1 MSNLNDLLN
10 QIETKLK
17 RNRDNQIDNN
27 IDFYN
32 NSNNYNYNNIQS
44 ETRNIISKEMNP
56 YNIKYYNTGAELQNE
71 IKKLNQEIDNLKY
84 NEFNMKKLNEEIS
97 EINKK
102 LYKIEVDTSILEK
115 NIKNNDCLYKN
126 ALNEEEKNNQN
137 VINKYNEIEEKYNE
151 LYNKMKLIKEQQ
163 NKVGMELMAN
173 EINENN
179 YKQEIS
185 KSEDKLNK
193 FLEESN
199 LKFNNT
205 LNEIY
210 SNFIENTSN
219 KDNELNM
226 IKYEIKNSEEMAKQ
240 IKTNLKP
247 IIEINQIQNNIN
259 ALGKQMG
266 DMNNIYNQIIKEHE
280 NIQTKNNELHQS
292 LLNANNDIRDINNQI
307 SQNKINID
315 EIKNNY
321 ITKNNLK
328 DINDKINNIN
338 NEIKTLNETFENNKK
353 LLNNANNE
361 IKNIN
366 KTSDEIIQKE
376 EYDKEMNKKNNE
388 FNELKNFYS
397 NKIDESNN
405 NYAEIINQFNQ
416 FNEEEMNS
424 MININK
430 QFKDISDQVKL
441 NNNDIKKLETENN
454 SIYDE
459 FILIKDKF
467 KLLDKNISNLNKLEN
482 INVENKKE
490 IEIIND
496 RINNLENDLMLN
508 KTNENNNNNEID
520 NLQLESLESLDNF
533 NNKVNKENEIREN
546 KYKELIKE
554 TQNNEMILENHINE
568 INQKQEYNINEITNK
583 LNEFKKQ
590 QFMLNEQNMKNIE
603 QLNHGISEQIREYE
617 NIKQSLESDFDNNN
631 NKKILETRINNLE
644 REVDEW
650 LEFSKKIDQLMV
662 KNMEENL
669 EKIEEINSQMKNFRE
684 NVNNQFKEMKIYI
697 DKTIDNFSN
706 K

>member
-32 NSNNYNYNNIQS
+32 NSNNYNYNKIQS
-44 ETRNIISKEMNP
+44 ETRNIIKKEMNP

-115 NIKNNDCLYKN
+115 NIKNNDYLYKN

-226 IKYEIKNSEEMAKQ
+226 IKYEIKNSEEMVKQ
-240 IKTNLKP
+240 IKMNLKP

-338 NEIKTLNETFENNKK
+338 NEIKALNETFENNKK

-405 NYAEIINQFNQ
+405 NYAEIINKFNQ

-430 QFKDISDQVKL
+430 QFNDISDQVKSD
-441 NNNDIKKLETENN
+441 NNDIKKLETENN

-617 NIKQSLESDFDNNN
+617 NIKQSLESNFDNNN

-650 LEFSKKIDQLMV
+650 LEFSKKIDQLMIE
-662 KNMEENL
+662 NMEENL

>member
-10 QIETKLK
+10 QIEKKLK

-44 ETRNIISKEMNP
+44 ETRNIIKNEMNP

-163 NKVGMELMAN
+163 NKVGMELMTN

-226 IKYEIKNSEEMAKQ
+226 IKYEIKNSEEMVKQ
-240 IKTNLKP
+240 IKMNLKP

-266 DMNNIYNQIIKEHE
+266 DMNNIYNQIIKKHE

-292 LLNANNDIRDINNQI
+292 LLNANNDIKDINNQI

-321 ITKNNLK
+321 ITKDNLK
-328 DINDKINNIN
+328 DIKDKINNIN
-338 NEIKTLNETFENNKK
+338 NEIKTLYEAFENNKK

-424 MININK
+424 MININR

-603 QLNHGISEQIREYE
+603 QLNLGISEQIREYE
-617 NIKQSLESDFDNNN
+617 NIKQSLESDLNNNN

-662 KNMEENL
+662 ENMEENL

>member
-1 MSNLNDLLN
+1 
-10 QIETKLK
+10 
-17 RNRDNQIDNN
+17 
-27 IDFYN
+27 
-32 NSNNYNYNNIQS
+32 
-44 ETRNIISKEMNP
+44 MNE
-56 YNIKYYNTGAELQNE
+56 A
-71 IKKLNQEIDNLKY
+71 
-84 NEFNMKKLNEEIS
+84 
-97 EINKK
+97 
-102 LYKIEVDTSILEK
+102 
-115 NIKNNDCLYKN
+115 
-126 ALNEEEKNNQN
+126 
-137 VINKYNEIEEKYNE
+137 
-151 LYNKMKLIKEQQ
+151 
-163 NKVGMELMAN
+163 
-173 EINENN
+173 
-179 YKQEIS
+179 
-185 KSEDKLNK
+185 
-193 FLEESN
+193 
-199 LKFNNT
+199 
-205 LNEIY
+205 
-210 SNFIENTSN
+210 
-219 KDNELNM
+219 
-226 IKYEIKNSEEMAKQ
+226 
-240 IKTNLKP
+240 
-247 IIEINQIQNNIN
+247 
-259 ALGKQMG
+259 
-266 DMNNIYNQIIKEHE
+266 
-280 NIQTKNNELHQS
+280 
-292 LLNANNDIRDINNQI
+292 
-307 SQNKINID
+307 
-315 EIKNNY
+315 
-321 ITKNNLK
+321 
-328 DINDKINNIN
+328 
-338 NEIKTLNETFENNKK
+338 FENNKK

-405 NYAEIINQFNQ
+405 NYTEVTNQFNQ

-508 KTNENNNNNEID
+508 KANENNNNNEID

-617 NIKQSLESDFDNNN
+617 NIKQSLESNFDNNN

-662 KNMEENL
+662 ENMEENL

>member
-44 ETRNIISKEMNP
+44 ETRNIIKNEMNP

-137 VINKYNEIEEKYNE
+137 VINKYNKIEEKYNE

-163 NKVGMELMAN
+163 NKVGMELMTN

-240 IKTNLKP
+240 IKMNLKP

-266 DMNNIYNQIIKEHE
+266 DMNNTYNQIIKEHE
-280 NIQTKNNELHQS
+280 NIQIKNNELHQS
-292 LLNANNDIRDINNQI
+292 IINANNDIKDINNQI

-321 ITKNNLK
+321 ITKENLK

-338 NEIKTLNETFENNKK
+338 NEIKTLNEAFENNKK

-405 NYAEIINQFNQ
+405 NYTEVINQFNK

-467 KLLDKNISNLNKLEN
+467 KLLDKNISNMNKLEN

-496 RINNLENDLMLN
+496 RINKLENDLMLN
-508 KTNENNNNNEID
+508 KTNNNNNEID

-554 TQNNEMILENHINE
+554 TQNNEMLLENHINE

-617 NIKQSLESDFDNNN
+617 NIKQSLESNFDNNN
-631 NKKILETRINNLE
+631 NKKILETKINNLE

-662 KNMEENL
+662 ENMEKNL
-669 EKIEEINSQMKNFRE
+669 EKIEEINGQMKNFRE

>member
-1 MSNLNDLLN
+1 
-10 QIETKLK
+10 
-17 RNRDNQIDNN
+17 
-27 IDFYN
+27 
-32 NSNNYNYNNIQS
+32 
-44 ETRNIISKEMNP
+44 
-56 YNIKYYNTGAELQNE
+56 
-71 IKKLNQEIDNLKY
+71 
-84 NEFNMKKLNEEIS
+84 
-97 EINKK
+97 
-102 LYKIEVDTSILEK
+102 
-115 NIKNNDCLYKN
+115 
-126 ALNEEEKNNQN
+126 
-137 VINKYNEIEEKYNE
+137 
-151 LYNKMKLIKEQQ
+151 MKLIKEQQ
-163 NKVGMELMAN
+163 NKIGMELMTN

-226 IKYEIKNSEEMAKQ
+226 IKYEIKNSEEMVKQ
-240 IKTNLKP
+240 IKMNLKP

-338 NEIKTLNETFENNKK
+338 NEIKALNETFENNKK

-617 NIKQSLESDFDNNN
+617 NIKQSLESDLNNNN

-662 KNMEENL
+662 ENMEENL

>member
-44 ETRNIISKEMNP
+44 ETRNIIKNEMNP

-137 VINKYNEIEEKYNE
+137 VINKYNKIEEKYNE

-226 IKYEIKNSEEMAKQ
+226 IKYEIKNSEEMVKQ
-240 IKTNLKP
+240 IKMNLKP

-266 DMNNIYNQIIKEHE
+266 DMNNTY
-280 NIQTKNNELHQS
+280 
-292 LLNANNDIRDINNQI
+292 NQI
-307 SQNKINID
+307 SQNKIR
-315 EIKNNY
+315 K
-321 ITKNNLK
+321 
-328 DINDKINNIN
+328 
-338 NEIKTLNETFENNKK
+338 
-353 LLNNANNE
+353 
-361 IKNIN
+361 
-366 KTSDEIIQKE
+366 
-376 EYDKEMNKKNNE
+376 
-388 FNELKNFYS
+388 
-397 NKIDESNN
+397 
-405 NYAEIINQFNQ
+405 
-416 FNEEEMNS
+416 
-424 MININK
+424 
-430 QFKDISDQVKL
+430 
-441 NNNDIKKLETENN
+441 
-454 SIYDE
+454 
-459 FILIKDKF
+459 
-467 KLLDKNISNLNKLEN
+467 
-482 INVENKKE
+482 
-490 IEIIND
+490 
-496 RINNLENDLMLN
+496 
-508 KTNENNNNNEID
+508 
-520 NLQLESLESLDNF
+520 
-533 NNKVNKENEIREN
+533 
-546 KYKELIKE
+546 
-554 TQNNEMILENHINE
+554 
-568 INQKQEYNINEITNK
+568 
-583 LNEFKKQ
+583 
-590 QFMLNEQNMKNIE
+590 
-603 QLNHGISEQIREYE
+603 
-617 NIKQSLESDFDNNN
+617 
-631 NKKILETRINNLE
+631 
-644 REVDEW
+644 
-650 LEFSKKIDQLMV
+650 
-662 KNMEENL
+662 
-669 EKIEEINSQMKNFRE
+669 
-684 NVNNQFKEMKIYI
+684 
-697 DKTIDNFSN
+697 
-706 K
+706 

>member
-71 IKKLNQEIDNLKY
+71 IKKLNQEIDNIKY

-115 NIKNNDCLYKN
+115 NIKNNDYLYKN
-126 ALNEEEKNNQN
+126 ALNEEEKDNQN

-226 IKYEIKNSEEMAKQ
+226 IKYEIKNSEEMVKQ
-240 IKTNLKP
+240 IKMNLKP

-662 KNMEENL
+662 ENMEKKKK
-669 EKIEEINSQMKNFRE
+669 KIEEINSQMKNFRE

>member
-44 ETRNIISKEMNP
+44 ETRNIIKNEMNP

-71 IKKLNQEIDNLKY
+71 IKKLNQEIDNIKY

-137 VINKYNEIEEKYNE
+137 VINKYNKIEEKYNE

-163 NKVGMELMAN
+163 NKVGMELMTN

-226 IKYEIKNSEEMAKQ
+226 IKYEIKNSEEMVKQ
-240 IKTNLKP
+240 IKMNLKP

-266 DMNNIYNQIIKEHE
+266 DMNNTYNQIIKEHE
-280 NIQTKNNELHQS
+280 NIQIKNNELHQS
-292 LLNANNDIRDINNQI
+292 IINANNDIKDINNQI

-321 ITKNNLK
+321 ITKENLK

-338 NEIKTLNETFENNKK
+338 NEIKTLYEAFENNKK

-405 NYAEIINQFNQ
+405 NYTEFINQFNQ

-430 QFKDISDQVKL
+430 QFKDISDQVKS

-467 KLLDKNISNLNKLEN
+467 KLLDKNISNMNKLEN

-617 NIKQSLESDFDNNN
+617 NIKQSLESNFDNNN
-631 NKKILETRINNLE
+631 NKKILETKINNLE

-662 KNMEENL
+662 ENMEKNL
-669 EKIEEINSQMKNFRE
+669 EKIEEINGQMKNFRE

>member
-44 ETRNIISKEMNP
+44 ETRNIIKKEMNP

-115 NIKNNDCLYKN
+115 NIKNNDYLYKN

-137 VINKYNEIEEKYNE
+137 VINKYNKIEEKYNE

-163 NKVGMELMAN
+163 NKVGMELMTN

-226 IKYEIKNSEEMAKQ
+226 IKYEIKNSEEMVKQ
-240 IKTNLKP
+240 IKMNLKP

-266 DMNNIYNQIIKEHE
+266 DMNNIYNQK
-280 NIQTKNNELHQS
+280 
-292 LLNANNDIRDINNQI
+292 
-307 SQNKINID
+307 
-315 EIKNNY
+315 
-321 ITKNNLK
+321 
-328 DINDKINNIN
+328 
-338 NEIKTLNETFENNKK
+338 
-353 LLNNANNE
+353 
-361 IKNIN
+361 
-366 KTSDEIIQKE
+366 
-376 EYDKEMNKKNNE
+376 
-388 FNELKNFYS
+388 
-397 NKIDESNN
+397 
-405 NYAEIINQFNQ
+405 
-416 FNEEEMNS
+416 
-424 MININK
+424 
-430 QFKDISDQVKL
+430 
-441 NNNDIKKLETENN
+441 
-454 SIYDE
+454 
-459 FILIKDKF
+459 
-467 KLLDKNISNLNKLEN
+467 
-482 INVENKKE
+482 
-490 IEIIND
+490 
-496 RINNLENDLMLN
+496 
-508 KTNENNNNNEID
+508 
-520 NLQLESLESLDNF
+520 
-533 NNKVNKENEIREN
+533 
-546 KYKELIKE
+546 
-554 TQNNEMILENHINE
+554 
-568 INQKQEYNINEITNK
+568 
-583 LNEFKKQ
+583 
-590 QFMLNEQNMKNIE
+590 
-603 QLNHGISEQIREYE
+603 
-617 NIKQSLESDFDNNN
+617 
-631 NKKILETRINNLE
+631 
-644 REVDEW
+644 
-650 LEFSKKIDQLMV
+650 SKKP
-662 KNMEENL
+662 
-669 EKIEEINSQMKNFRE
+669 
-684 NVNNQFKEMKIYI
+684 
-697 DKTIDNFSN
+697 
-706 K
+706 

>member
-32 NSNNYNYNNIQS
+32 NSNNYNYNKIQS
-44 ETRNIISKEMNP
+44 ETRNIIKKEMNP

-115 NIKNNDCLYKN
+115 NIKNNDYLYKN
-126 ALNEEEKNNQN
+126 ALNEEEKDNQN

-226 IKYEIKNSEEMAKQ
+226 IKYEIKNSEEMVKQ
-240 IKTNLKP
+240 IKMNLKP

-338 NEIKTLNETFENNKK
+338 NEIKALNETFENNKK

-430 QFKDISDQVKL
+430 QFKDISDQVKS

-617 NIKQSLESDFDNNN
+617 NIKQSLESDLNNNN

-662 KNMEENL
+662 ENMEENL

>member
-44 ETRNIISKEMNP
+44 ETRNIIKNEMNP

-115 NIKNNDCLYKN
+115 NIKNNDYLYKN

-163 NKVGMELMAN
+163 NKVGMELMTN

-226 IKYEIKNSEEMAKQ
+226 IKYEIKNSEEMVKQ
-240 IKTNLKP
+240 IKMNLKP

-338 NEIKTLNETFENNKK
+338 NEIKALNETFENNKK

-617 NIKQSLESDFDNNN
+617 NIKQSLESNFDNNN
-631 NKKILETRINNLE
+631 NKKILETKINNLE

-662 KNMEENL
+662 ENMEKNL
-669 EKIEEINSQMKNFRE
+669 EKIEEINGQMKNFRE

>member
-44 ETRNIISKEMNP
+44 ETRNIIKKEMNP
-56 YNIKYYNTGAELQNE
+56 YNIKYYNTGAALQNE

-115 NIKNNDCLYKN
+115 NIKNNDYLYKN
-126 ALNEEEKNNQN
+126 ALNEEEKDNQN

-240 IKTNLKP
+240 IKMNLKP

-266 DMNNIYNQIIKEHE
+266 DMNNTYNQIIKEHE
-280 NIQTKNNELHQS
+280 NIQIKNNELHQS
-292 LLNANNDIRDINNQI
+292 IINANNDIKDINNQI

-321 ITKNNLK
+321 ITKENLK

-338 NEIKTLNETFENNKK
+338 NEIKTLKEAFENNKK

-405 NYAEIINQFNQ
+405 NYTEVTNQFNQ

-467 KLLDKNISNLNKLEN
+467 KLLDKNISNMNKLEN

-617 NIKQSLESDFDNNN
+617 NIKQSLESDLNNNN

-662 KNMEENL
+662 ENMEENL

>member
-44 ETRNIISKEMNP
+44 ETRNIIKNEMNP

-163 NKVGMELMAN
+163 NKVGMELMTN

-240 IKTNLKP
+240 IKMNLKP

-266 DMNNIYNQIIKEHE
+266 DMNNTYNQIIKEHE
-280 NIQTKNNELHQS
+280 NIQIKNNELHQS
-292 LLNANNDIRDINNQI
+292 IINANNDIKDINNQI

-321 ITKNNLK
+321 ITKENLK

-338 NEIKTLNETFENNKK
+338 NEIKTLNEAFENNKK

-496 RINNLENDLMLN
+496 RINKLENDLMLN
-508 KTNENNNNNEID
+508 KTNNNNNEID

-617 NIKQSLESDFDNNN
+617 NIKQSLESNFDNNN
-631 NKKILETRINNLE
+631 NKKILETKINNLE

-662 KNMEENL
+662 ENMEKNL
-669 EKIEEINSQMKNFRE
+669 EKIEEINGQMKNFRE

>member
-32 NSNNYNYNNIQS
+32 NSNNYNYNKIQS
-44 ETRNIISKEMNP
+44 ETRNIIKKEMNP

-115 NIKNNDCLYKN
+115 NIKNNDYLYKN
-126 ALNEEEKNNQN
+126 ALNEEEKDNQN

-226 IKYEIKNSEEMAKQ
+226 IKYEIKNSEEMVKQ
-240 IKTNLKP
+240 IKMNLKP

-338 NEIKTLNETFENNKK
+338 NEIKALNETFENNKK

-430 QFKDISDQVKL
+430 QFNDISDQVKSD
-441 NNNDIKKLETENN
+441 NNDIKKLETENN

-617 NIKQSLESDFDNNN
+617 NIKQSLESDLNNNN

-650 LEFSKKIDQLMV
+650 LEFSKKIDQLMIE
-662 KNMEENL
+662 NMEENL

>member
-44 ETRNIISKEMNP
+44 ETRNIIKNEMNP

-137 VINKYNEIEEKYNE
+137 VINKYNKIEEKYNE

-163 NKVGMELMAN
+163 NKIGMELMTN

-240 IKTNLKP
+240 IKMNLKP

-266 DMNNIYNQIIKEHE
+266 DMNNTYNQIIKEHE
-280 NIQTKNNELHQS
+280 NIQIKNNELHQS
-292 LLNANNDIRDINNQI
+292 IINANNDIKDINNQI

-321 ITKNNLK
+321 ITKENLK

-338 NEIKTLNETFENNKK
+338 NEIKTLNEAFENNKK

-405 NYAEIINQFNQ
+405 NYTEVINQFNK

-467 KLLDKNISNLNKLEN
+467 KLLDKNISNMNKLEN

-496 RINNLENDLMLN
+496 RINKLENDLMLN
-508 KTNENNNNNEID
+508 KTNNNNNEID

-554 TQNNEMILENHINE
+554 TQNNEMLLENHINE

-617 NIKQSLESDFDNNN
+617 NIKQSLESNFDNNN
-631 NKKILETRINNLE
+631 NKKILETKINNLE

-662 KNMEENL
+662 ENMEKNL
-669 EKIEEINSQMKNFRE
+669 EKIEEINGQMKNFRE

>member
-1 MSNLNDLLN
+1 
-10 QIETKLK
+10 
-17 RNRDNQIDNN
+17 
-27 IDFYN
+27 
-32 NSNNYNYNNIQS
+32 
-44 ETRNIISKEMNP
+44 
-56 YNIKYYNTGAELQNE
+56 
-71 IKKLNQEIDNLKY
+71 
-84 NEFNMKKLNEEIS
+84 
-97 EINKK
+97 
-102 LYKIEVDTSILEK
+102 
-115 NIKNNDCLYKN
+115 
-126 ALNEEEKNNQN
+126 
-137 VINKYNEIEEKYNE
+137 
-151 LYNKMKLIKEQQ
+151 MKLIKEQQ
-163 NKVGMELMAN
+163 NKVGMELMTN

-240 IKTNLKP
+240 IKMNLKP
-247 IIEINQIQNNIN
+247 IIEINQIQNKIN
-259 ALGKQMG
+259 ALGKQIG
-266 DMNNIYNQIIKEHE
+266 DMNNTYNQITKEHE
-280 NIQTKNNELHQS
+280 NIQIKNNELHQS
-292 LLNANNDIRDINNQI
+292 LLNANNDIKDINNQI

-321 ITKNNLK
+321 ITKENLK

-338 NEIKTLNETFENNKK
+338 NEIKTLNEAFENNKK

-405 NYAEIINQFNQ
+405 NYTEVTNQFNQ

-467 KLLDKNISNLNKLEN
+467 KLLDKNISNMNKLEN

-508 KTNENNNNNEID
+508 KTKENNNNNEID

-662 KNMEENL
+662 ENMEENL